1 MSVIDMKGKGGKK
14 KRGKTN
20 LKKQRNNS
28 FEGLIKF
35 HLQSCLKIYQTL
47 GM

>member
-1 MSVIDMKGKGGKK
+1 MSVIDMKGKRGKK
-14 KRGKTN
+14 N

-28 FEGLIKF
+28 FEVLIKF

-47 GM
+47 GK